1 MRNNPNATTKRIW
14 SNIIS
19 CIVQLNLKLLMCY
32 KERDRSEDEISMVQS
47 TYSTEQSS
55 TVLRRHNRRGKSAIS
70 TMRLIHF
77 ESPCH
82 CILLLIVVGNV
93 TIADR

>member
-1 MRNNPNATTKRIW
+1 MRKHPNATSERLLY
-14 SNIIS
+14 NII
-19 CIVQLNLKLLMCY
+19 CIVLNLNY

-47 TYSTEQSS
+47 TYSTEQSC

>member
-1 MRNNPNATTKRIW
+1 MRKHPNATSKRLLY
-14 SNIIS
+14 NII
-19 CIVQLNLKLLMCY
+19 CIVLNLNY

-47 TYSTEQSS
+47 TYSTQSRAAQYS